1 MVEELSLEQIVENH
15 MHEDLMAQSQ
25 PFIRLMNQYRSAIME
40 METKL
45 KILDAEF
52 SMEYD
57 RNPFESIKSRLK
69 SPVSIFKKLEKK
81 GLPVTVESMERYLFD
96 IAGLRVICSFEE
108 DIYKLMELLLRQDD
122 IRLIRKKD
130 YIGRPKPNG
139 YRSLHLILEV
149 PVFQA
154 GGPKKIKVE
163 VQFRTIAMD
172 FWASLEHKLRYKKNI
187 AHSEEIAEEL
197 RVCAEKIA
205 QLDQQM
211 QEIRHRIDR
220 DSGEEY

>member
-1 MVEELSLEQIVENH
+1 MEELNFENLIEENV
-15 MHEDLMAQSQ
+15 HEKMMLQSQ
-25 PFIRLMNQYRSAIME
+25 PFIRLMNQYQSAIME
-40 METKL
+40 VETKL

-69 SPVSIFKKLEKK
+69 GPISIFKKLKKK
-81 GLPVTVESMERYLFD
+81 GLPLTVESIERYLFD

-122 IRLIRKKD
+122 VRLIRKKD

-139 YRSLHLILEV
+139 YRSLHLILEI
-149 PVFQA
+149 PIYQA
-154 GGPKKIKVE
+154 GGSKKMKVE

-172 FWASLEHKLRYKKNI
+172 FWASLDHKLRYKKNI
-187 AHSEEIAEEL
+187 ANSDEIAAEL
-197 RVCAEKIA
+197 KECADEIA
-205 QLDQQM
+205 ILDKRM
-211 QEIRHRIDR
+211 QEIRHRIER
-220 DSGEEY
+220 ESGD